1 MAEGTQA
8 KGSSA
13 MTIVE
18 GDEGNTTGSFR
29 GLRVLDFSTTIAG
42 PHCTRML
49 ADMGAEVIKVE
60 SVEGETMRSRPPVRG
75 GFSSLFGQLNA
86 GKKSL
91 VLDLKSPDAVDAIRR
106 LVPVADIVVEN
117 FRPGV
122 MRRLKLDYASLHELN
137 PKLIYCSISGYGQTG
152 PSAELP
158 AYAPVI
164 HAASGYDMAH
174 LSYQPG
180 RNRPDYC
187 GVYHADVLAGVYAF
201 GAISAALYQRQS
213 NQRGQ
218 HIDVSMLESMLS
230 LTPNEV
236 QLTQFDVTPPSRPM
250 FGPVE
255 TADGYAMV
263 TIASEKTFQGL
274 MRASGHPEWIGD
286 PRFAKY
292 ADRRDHWKEL
302 MDGVETWSRT
312 VTTAKCLSVLN
323 AHGVPCSAY
332 RSVAEA
338 LRDPQIAHRGALA
351 EVEDG
356 GGSFKVLNLPFKMS
370 GTSIAAGKRA
380 ATLGEH
386 SVALLRQSGLSE
398 DQIVSLVGKSP
409 LAARC

>member
-1 MAEGTQA
+1 
-8 KGSSA
+8 
-13 MTIVE
+13 MTLV
-18 GDEGNTTGSFR
+18 GVDEENATASFH

-49 ADMGAEVIKVE
+49 ADMGAEVIKIE
-60 SVEGETMRSRPPVRG
+60 SAEGETMRTRPPVRD

-106 LVPVADIVVEN
+106 LVVGADIVVEN

-122 MRRLKLDYASLHELN
+122 MRRLKLDYATLRELN

-152 PSAELP
+152 PSSELP

-187 GVYHADVLAGVYAF
+187 GIYHADILTGVYAF
-201 GAISAALYQRQS
+201 GAISAALYQRELSQK
-213 NQRGQ
+213 GQ

-236 QLTQFDVTPPSRPM
+236 QWSQFAVASPSRPM
-250 FGPVE
+250 FGPLE
-255 TADGYAMV
+255 TADGYVMV
-263 TIASEKTFQGL
+263 AVASEKTFQGL
-274 MRASGHPEWIGD
+274 VRASGHPEWIRD
-286 PRFAKY
+286 QRFAKY
-292 ADRRDHWKEL
+292 ADRRNHWKDL
-302 MDGVETWSRT
+302 MDGVESWSRT
-312 VTTAKCLSVLN
+312 VTTAKCLAELN
-323 AHGVPCSAY
+323 EHGVPCSAY
-332 RSVAEA
+332 RTVAEA
-338 LRDPQIAHRGALA
+338 MNNPQIAHRGALT

-356 GGSFKVLNLPFKMS
+356 GGTFKVLNLPFRMS

-386 SVALLRQSGLSE
+386 TVALLREGGLSE
-398 DQIVSLVGKSP
+398 DQITAMVGKPP
-409 LAARC
+409 LTGRC